1 MQIDLDDT
9 IDWIREHF
17 YGLESKKQ
25 RKKKPKVRVCVC
37 LAVEHFSW
45 GGRRRFG
52 LMTRGSLSH
61 ICVFAADEATPQGP
75 CVSVVGAV
83 AALWRDVLIG

>member
-37 LAVEHFSW
+37 LAQYLDCWE
-45 GGRRRFG
+45 G
-52 LMTRGSLSH
+52 
-61 ICVFAADEATPQGP
+61 
-75 CVSVVGAV
+75 VV
-83 AALWRDVLIG
+83 ALA